1 MDWRGAF
8 GGGFPSPSQ
17 MFTRATE
24 NVLLIG
30 FFSLLRLAGWPRVSC
45 DGKKCQCGPV
55 FFSLLGAPSK
65 LRRKK
70 CRNVVPSN
78 LVFQFTRNLKLFF
91 TLPGFLPSKFLT
103 IASPLHNAFLRCLQP
118 RGAIVLDP
126 VPACDKLGSSR
137 IDDRHELLPGD
148 RRSPSTTVLTIGG
161 ERHLLGPAPVLSR
174 LSCFI
179 AMSSYGGDAL
189 IAFLCTQ
196 LDGPARPSGAWRKK
210 TCLRCLRYQRLHALL
225 RVPVTH
231 TC

>member
-1 MDWRGAF
+1 MRATASK
-8 GGGFPSPSQ
+8 PSPLQCQSR
-17 MFTRATE
+17 TRCRG
-24 NVLLIG
+24 N
-30 FFSLLRLAGWPRVSC
+30 F
-45 DGKKCQCGPV
+45 V
-55 FFSLLGAPSK
+55 FFCVSWRRILSFTNISQILDFSRRSDFSAPSK
-65 LRRKK
+65 F
-70 CRNVVPSN
+70 V
-78 LVFQFTRNLKLFF
+78 
-91 TLPGFLPSKFLT
+91 T

-196 LDGPARPSGAWRKK
+196 LDQHGHRVRGAKRPVCAVFDISGYM
-210 TCLRCLRYQRLHALL
+210 RCCAYL
-225 RVPVTH
+225 
-231 TC
+231 

>member
-1 MDWRGAF
+1 MK
-8 GGGFPSPSQ
+8 
-17 MFTRATE
+17 
-24 NVLLIG
+24 NVNTN
-30 FFSLLRLAGWPRVSC
+30 VKTC
-45 DGKKCQCGPV
+45 V
-55 FFSLLGAPSK
+55 FFIFLRISQILDFSRRSDFSAPSK
-65 LRRKK
+65 F
-70 CRNVVPSN
+70 V
-78 LVFQFTRNLKLFF
+78 
-91 TLPGFLPSKFLT
+91 T

-148 RRSPSTTVLTIGG
+148 RRSPSTTVVTIGG

-196 LDGPARPSGAWRKK
+196 LDQHGHRVRGAKRPVCAVFDISGYM
-210 TCLRCLRYQRLHALL
+210 RCCAYL
-225 RVPVTH
+225 
-231 TC
+231 

>member
-1 MDWRGAF
+1 MRG
-8 GGGFPSPSQ
+8 GLNPQPVNHPSEQSIRTTHCWQ
-17 MFTRATE
+17 CVKSARADQSSTIQSNTRAGTRSR
-24 NVLLIG
+24 VGIPRILDFSRRSD
-30 FFSLLRLAGWPRVSC
+30 FFRA
-45 DGKKCQCGPV
+45 
-55 FFSLLGAPSK
+55 
-65 LRRKK
+65 
-70 CRNVVPSN
+70 
-78 LVFQFTRNLKLFF
+78 
-91 TLPGFLPSKFLT
+91 SKFLT

-148 RRSPSTTVLTIGG
+148 RRSPSTTVVTIGG

-196 LDGPARPSGAWRKK
+196 LDQHGHRVRGAKRPVCAVFDISGYMRCCAY
-210 TCLRCLRYQRLHALL
+210 LRERDF
-225 RVPVTH
+225 
-231 TC
+231 

>member
-1 MDWRGAF
+1 MQYGHAARHGRERCDLSLLPGLRLTLTATRVYHRGATWF
-8 GGGFPSPSQ
+8 KVCSGPIYHGLRTISQ
-17 MFTRATE
+17 I
-24 NVLLIG
+24 LD
-30 FFSLLRLAGWPRVSC
+30 FSRRS
-45 DGKKCQCGPV
+45 D
-55 FFSLLGAPSK
+55 FSAPSK
-65 LRRKK
+65 F
-70 CRNVVPSN
+70 V
-78 LVFQFTRNLKLFF
+78 
-91 TLPGFLPSKFLT
+91 T

-196 LDGPARPSGAWRKK
+196 LDQHGHRVRGAKRPVCAVFDISGYM
-210 TCLRCLRYQRLHALL
+210 RCCAYL
-225 RVPVTH
+225 
-231 TC
+231 

>member
-1 MDWRGAF
+1 MQRAVLRVLRAMQ
-8 GGGFPSPSQ
+8 PSKRTS
-17 MFTRATE
+17 RRYCEILKA
-24 NVLLIG
+24 IG
-30 FFSLLRLAGWPRVSC
+30 FFRA
-45 DGKKCQCGPV
+45 
-55 FFSLLGAPSK
+55 
-65 LRRKK
+65 
-70 CRNVVPSN
+70 
-78 LVFQFTRNLKLFF
+78 
-91 TLPGFLPSKFLT
+91 SKFLT

-148 RRSPSTTVLTIGG
+148 RRSPSTTVVTIGG

-196 LDGPARPSGAWRKK
+196 LDQHGHRVRGAKRPVCAVFDISGYM
-210 TCLRCLRYQRLHALL
+210 RCCAYLSR
-225 RVPVTH
+225 TH
-231 TC
+231 VDHIHIPH

>member
-1 MDWRGAF
+1 MRWRRRGVGAAINRAPAASGAARPPCGATCPPTLF
-8 GGGFPSPSQ
+8 YFS
-17 MFTRATE
+17 TRSD
-24 NVLLIG
+24 
-30 FFSLLRLAGWPRVSC
+30 FS
-45 DGKKCQCGPV
+45 
-55 FFSLLGAPSK
+55 APSK
-65 LRRKK
+65 F
-70 CRNVVPSN
+70 V
-78 LVFQFTRNLKLFF
+78 
-91 TLPGFLPSKFLT
+91 T

-148 RRSPSTTVLTIGG
+148 RRSPSTTVVTIGG

-196 LDGPARPSGAWRKK
+196 LDQHGHRVRGAKRPVCAVFDISGYM
-210 TCLRCLRYQRLHALL
+210 RCCAYL
-225 RVPVTH
+225 
-231 TC
+231 

>member
-1 MDWRGAF
+1 MVE
-8 GGGFPSPSQ
+8 GGPQPSTLQPPLWADC
-17 MFTRATE
+17 RA
-24 NVLLIG
+24 VG
-30 FFSLLRLAGWPRVSC
+30 FFRA
-45 DGKKCQCGPV
+45 
-55 FFSLLGAPSK
+55 
-65 LRRKK
+65 
-70 CRNVVPSN
+70 
-78 LVFQFTRNLKLFF
+78 
-91 TLPGFLPSKFLT
+91 SKFLT

-196 LDGPARPSGAWRKK
+196 LDQHGHRVRGAKRPVCAVFDISGYM
-210 TCLRCLRYQRLHALL
+210 RCCAYLSR
-225 RVPVTH
+225 TH
-231 TC
+231 VDHIHIPH

>member
-1 MDWRGAF
+1 MSRSI
-8 GGGFPSPSQ
+8 PSTC
-17 MFTRATE
+17 FFHA
-24 NVLLIG
+24 IG
-30 FFSLLRLAGWPRVSC
+30 FFRA
-45 DGKKCQCGPV
+45 
-55 FFSLLGAPSK
+55 
-65 LRRKK
+65 
-70 CRNVVPSN
+70 
-78 LVFQFTRNLKLFF
+78 
-91 TLPGFLPSKFLT
+91 SKFLT

-196 LDGPARPSGAWRKK
+196 LDLHGHRVRGAKRPVCAVFDISGYM
-210 TCLRCLRYQRLHALL
+210 RCCAYL
-225 RVPVTH
+225 
-231 TC
+231 

>member
-1 MDWRGAF
+1 MT
-8 GGGFPSPSQ
+8 GGTPPRAPPSPPGA
-17 MFTRATE
+17 R
-24 NVLLIG
+24 
-30 FFSLLRLAGWPRVSC
+30 RDPR
-45 DGKKCQCGPV
+45 
-55 FFSLLGAPSK
+55 
-65 LRRKK
+65 
-70 CRNVVPSN
+70 
-78 LVFQFTRNLKLFF
+78 
-91 TLPGFLPSKFLT
+91 SKFAT

-148 RRSPSTTVLTIGG
+148 RRSPSTTVVTIGG

-196 LDGPARPSGAWRKK
+196 LDLHGHRMRGAKDLFALSSISAATCAAARTCDAHMLITSIYLTDIQLASLASLAWPCCASSHRMQPYSPRCSQGRASRCSWQASPS
-210 TCLRCLRYQRLHALL
+210 LL
-225 RVPVTH
+225 
-231 TC
+231 